1 MTFDRAQYRLAVFDI
16 DGTIFDRGIML
27 PEVGEAIRR
36 LSESGV
42 ETVIATGRHP
52 FNLPKQVN
60 EIGTIRYVIGLNGGM
75 VADIL
80 TREIFSIVTM
90 DAQTARKTVGEMYR
104 ASPLL
109 HVVYEEYGDI
119 TEEDLGVLLEKY
131 RNPADRDKAEQEL
144 RRVYRV
150 TSTVDELLDGIVHP
164 MIKAGVRFRS
174 PEETEAGA
182 EKLRSVL
189 DNEVVITDSNMVEV
203 TPRGVSKARGLE
215 VLCEKLGCTPEH
227 AVAFGDS
234 GNDINIM
241 RRAGFSV
248 AMGNAMDDVKAIA
261 SYVTDSVKEAGVAR
275 AIERL
280 WGI

>member
-104 ASPLL
+104 APRLL
-109 HVVYEEYGDI
+109 
-119 TEEDLGVLLEKY
+119 
-131 RNPADRDKAEQEL
+131 
-144 RRVYRV
+144 
-150 TSTVDELLDGIVHP
+150 
-164 MIKAGVRFRS
+164 
-174 PEETEAGA
+174 
-182 EKLRSVL
+182 
-189 DNEVVITDSNMVEV
+189 
-203 TPRGVSKARGLE
+203 
-215 VLCEKLGCTPEH
+215 
-227 AVAFGDS
+227 
-234 GNDINIM
+234 
-241 RRAGFSV
+241 
-248 AMGNAMDDVKAIA
+248 
-261 SYVTDSVKEAGVAR
+261 
-275 AIERL
+275 
-280 WGI
+280 